1 MKLIVGLGNPDRI
14 YEKTYHNVGFM
25 VLDKLKEKLKED
37 FTKSGYDA
45 KYFKTIIGGDTVF
58 VAKPQTYMNLSGQS
72 VLKFCKQFKI
82 EPKDVIVVCDD
93 IDLPLGETRFRL
105 NGSGGTHNGLRNIVD
120 CLKSTDF
127 KRVKVGIGRNPNMDL
142 KDFVLIQSHI
152 LGKST
157 LTGVKNFAGDVNYD
171 GKIILADFVL
181 VQSHILKKQS
191 L

>member
-142 KDFVLIQSHI
+142 KDFVLSKIDSNAMEVLDKAYDVAVEKI
-152 LGKST
+152 LNN
-157 LTGVKNFAGDVNYD
+157 L
-171 GKIILADFVL
+171 
-181 VQSHILKKQS
+181 
-191 L
+191 

>member
-1 MKLIVGLGNPDRI
+1 MKLIVGLGNPDKM

-25 VLDKLKEKLKED
+25 VLDKLKEKLGED

-72 VLKFCKQFKI
+72 VYKFCKQFKI

-93 IDLPLGETRFRL
+93 IDLPLGDTRFRL

-120 CLKSTDF
+120 CLKSTEF

-142 KDFVLIQSHI
+142 KDFVLSKIDNNSMEI
-152 LGKST
+152 LDK
-157 LTGVKNFAGDVNYD
+157 AYDVAVE
-171 GKIILADFVL
+171 KILNNL
-181 VQSHILKKQS
+181 
-191 L
+191 

>member
-25 VLDKLKEKLKED
+25 VLDKLKEKFKED

-82 EPKDVIVVCDD
+82 DPQDVIVVCDD

-142 KDFVLIQSHI
+142 KDFVLSKIDSNAMEVLDKAYDVAVEKI
-152 LGKST
+152 LNN
-157 LTGVKNFAGDVNYD
+157 L
-171 GKIILADFVL
+171 
-181 VQSHILKKQS
+181 
-191 L
+191 

>member
-1 MKLIVGLGNPDRI
+1 MKLIVGLGNPDKM

-25 VLDKLKEKLKED
+25 VLDKLKKIFNED

-45 KYFKTIIGGDTVF
+45 KYFKTIIGGETVF

-72 VLKFCKQFKI
+72 VYKFCKQFKI
-82 EPKDVIVVCDD
+82 ESKDVIVVCDD

-120 CLKSTDF
+120 CLKSTEF

-142 KDFVLIQSHI
+142 KDFVLSKIDNNSMEI
-152 LGKST
+152 LDK
-157 LTGVKNFAGDVNYD
+157 AYDVAVD
-171 GKIILADFVL
+171 KILNNL
-181 VQSHILKKQS
+181 
-191 L
+191 

>member
-37 FTKSGYDA
+37 FIKSGYDA

-142 KDFVLIQSHI
+142 KDFVLSKIDSNAMEVLDKAYDVAVEKI
-152 LGKST
+152 LNN
-157 LTGVKNFAGDVNYD
+157 L
-171 GKIILADFVL
+171 
-181 VQSHILKKQS
+181 
-191 L
+191 